1 MGWRLCTLGIKLYGK
16 KILKEAIVKRYIILI
31 STLMPLAFSLQLMQG
46 EPVVLALWFAFSV
59 GTLVTAV
66 EMTLNYFGPQ
76 NRRRP

>member
-1 MGWRLCTLGIKLYGK
+1 M
-16 KILKEAIVKRYIILI
+16 KRYIILI